1 MQDEFYTLQEV
12 AEMLKI
18 SYMTVFRWVKNGKLE
33 ASRVGKQYRIKK
45 ETLVKFTES
54 KNKQEKLSKLQYLFI
69 EALKEAKEQEEINES
84 K

>member
-18 SYMTVFRWVKNGKLE
+18 SYMTVFRWVKNGKLD

-54 KNKQEKLSKLQYLFI
+54 KNK
-69 EALKEAKEQEEINES
+69 
-84 K
+84 